1 MSQLFSICCLPQ
13 EIVQAVG
20 AAVSTT
26 SPQASFP
33 ERLEQR
39 QRERLIKDDQCPA
52 SAFAIRCQRIQKRRF
67 PFHDLGSGHE
77 VITSESE
84 SALFHS
90 CMDGENGV
98 AGVSQTRPGEGNKAL
113 RPNFL
118 LCMLKTA
125 ASAEPRCTPRTPVTT
140 VNTSTRIGII

>member
-52 SAFAIRCQRIQKRRF
+52 NAFAIRCQRIQKRRF

-98 AGVSQTRPGEGNKAL
+98 AGVSQTRPGEGSEAL

-140 VNTSTRIGII
+140 VSSARIGII

>member
-52 SAFAIRCQRIQKRRF
+52 NAFAIRCQRIQKRRF

-77 VITSESE
+77 VITSES
-84 SALFHS
+84 ALFHS
-90 CMDGENGV
+90 WMDGENGV
-98 AGVSQTRPGEGNKAL
+98 ASVSQTRPGEGSEAL

-140 VNTSTRIGII
+140 ANSTRIGII